1 MKRQTFMKS
10 MLCLVMTL
18 ACNVLWALTNTDG
31 PIVTFTNVQKN
42 GTTFTV
48 YVTDEGAL
56 AASTDDAA
64 TLGAKAQFRATLQD
78 NGKYTFYN
86 ENKGLYM
93 IWRNNSTAG
102 YDDGDG
108 VMSEYN
114 PAYCDWTLEFE
125 RNAER
130 SGKDET
136 FYYITGKRAN
146 GNSGTL
152 ILHKNNYFET
162 WSSGVAWADNYSNQ
176 FRIEVVGSIQYTLT
190 DTKSGQQF
198 TGSTTSLYPV
208 VVAGGVTL
216 SNKAWNNG
224 HFTADFTYSI
234 PVSDDDNTNRVIIGS
249 FNDFNNKYFADGA
262 NVKANRNSAAPL
274 PTNVDSKNYLW
285 AFYPECKDGVFKFKI
300 KNIGTGTYIKSDS
313 DQADHSGDEVS
324 LVEEKDDAT
333 SFELTTEFQLIND
346 KGFRLS
352 NGSTSGSEVKNIGTY
367 NTNHNGTKNKIV
379 DANNYT
385 LTLADGSTFVGT
397 NGVHNLMGG
406 SYTYTNGAWSNK
418 GYSATVNFDFSALPF
433 PVSSADEVAP
443 TMISSFN
450 DGAGAYGPGRFKWYA
465 TDDDVKIKRDELV
478 TEKLLEAYSW
488 AIYPSLENGDFAYS
502 IKNVA
507 LGKYIQ
513 ATKNFS
519 ANSGDNNE
527 GTVILS
533 DTPTKF
539 SVDGNNSLY
548 FFANERN
555 QYLSLGSSG
564 TTEGFLGI
572 HTKTYAD
579 GHKGITNTF
588 LTPRYALKSKDEL
601 KSGAIYTFLTARG
614 WVGATD
620 SDNVIATANTTVNP
634 AASTENKMFQWALY
648 QSKNGNY
655 YLYNLGKEMFMG
667 DVDQSVNEGDI
678 PFAVSPMNKN
688 MTFKDN
694 AQAANFPIMFST
706 NNIHAVSQNTA
717 KGLFAWKGGWNNND
731 EGSNHQVSY
740 IGELNAEQLKTI
752 ADLVE
757 AYDKSMP
764 MKVEVEGSWENNPN
778 THFGNL
784 TVTTGSAVATTKLTL
799 KNMEVSY
806 VEYTGTDDIFDFTR
820 AYRGF
825 KFQGFFLGV
834 ENLGKSF
841 TLTEAQEANITE
853 QNPLVAKFTATDE
866 VTLFY
871 DDDEFSYRIPAIA
884 TTSTGRLIA
893 VSDYRYSL
901 DDIGRYNFGT
911 DNPGID
917 LVIRMSDDN
926 GKTWSATKTIA
937 KCSGV
942 RGTNDCAY
950 GDAAIAV
957 VGEKVL
963 VMGAAG
969 DVMFGNGT
977 ATAHNRTVRILSEDN
992 GETWTAPQDISETFF
1007 INDDAT
1013 INSAY
1018 SLFFGSGKLAVDEN
1032 YNGTGNARIYGAVL
1046 VRKNGIGNGIYVVY
1060 TDDFGLTWSIL
1071 GGSQTHITANDEPK
1085 VEILPSGQ
1093 ILLSV
1098 RRGGGR
1104 QFNVFTYTDKATN
1117 AGSWNTNVNGC
1128 NNGGSNT
1135 CNGEIYL
1142 VDAKKADG
1150 TMTKLLLQ
1158 SQPKGGSG
1166 LYDRRDVTIWYKEIS
1181 NAAYTSSEIAG
1192 NWIEGMQVSSQL
1204 SAYSTMVMQ
1213 NDGKMAFFFE
1223 EAPCYGDDYT
1233 KGYSMVYMPLTIEN
1247 ITKGNYFSEDADL
1260 SAEHT
1265 INVVLTDE
1273 QGNEYRDQVQSGLT
1287 GVADAITGKYAFIT
1301 LGNQVG
1307 FSFENGSYTY
1317 TNSVTLPF
1325 KVSNEGTTVW
1335 YNIYWPANGDG
1346 ESERFPVYLS
1356 ASTANDEFV
1365 PKVTEYIVY
1374 GNSSYNTLDNADK
1387 ISWAV
1392 YSVDNGFTFKFK
1404 NKLTGKFIQ
1413 ATGVAGGN
1421 AKNVK
1426 YVDEANATAFELDL
1440 VKQGNKCY
1448 GDYALKADVG
1458 GTTGY
1463 LCSTSATG
1471 YHYAT
1476 HYSGK
1481 GHPGAWF
1488 KFAEA
1493 PDYAAL
1499 IASITEPLA
1508 SGMYGDG
1515 LGQYKPTGDT
1525 NLAAIRTAMESSSS
1539 SSVKLNTL
1547 NSYKALLDAAT
1558 LNMPQSGQFFRI
1570 KNNSGTGYLSSGTGT
1585 GRTQFV
1591 ANIGEATSSIFY
1603 YDNGK
1608 LLAYENGMY
1617 LAKSSDNF
1625 LHYTE
1630 TLGAEAGVA
1639 FSFAASPERGKYLI
1653 SFGGRSFYS
1662 DGIGN
1667 SNAASSGQTGDNYR
1681 FTLEEVDALP
1691 ITISAIG
1698 YATLYAPVPLSIP
1711 EHVKAYT
1718 GALNDAGDML
1728 ELTRVA
1734 ADVIPA
1740 NTGVVIYRDEVS
1752 YDEAPEGATTHD
1764 FAISTTTETLNSA
1777 FHGSVAKINKGE
1789 SVIYTLQA
1797 DDNEIG
1803 VAFKPAAATIPGFKA
1818 YLLFES
1824 TQQAQML
1831 TIRFADEENDGDTTC
1846 VEEPI
1851 TNGQQPT
1858 AIYDLLGRRIA
1869 SPTKGIFIVN
1879 GKKVIF

>member
-1 MKRQTFMKS
+1 M
-10 MLCLVMTL
+10 
-18 ACNVLWALTNTDG
+18 
-31 PIVTFTNVQKN
+31 
-42 GTTFTV
+42 
-48 YVTDEGAL
+48 
-56 AASTDDAA
+56 
-64 TLGAKAQFRATLQD
+64 
-78 NGKYTFYN
+78 
-86 ENKGLYM
+86 
-93 IWRNNSTAG
+93 
-102 YDDGDG
+102 
-108 VMSEYN
+108 
-114 PAYCDWTLEFE
+114 
-125 RNAER
+125 
-130 SGKDET
+130 
-136 FYYITGKRAN
+136 
-146 GNSGTL
+146 
-152 ILHKNNYFET
+152 
-162 WSSGVAWADNYSNQ
+162 
-176 FRIEVVGSIQYTLT
+176 
-190 DTKSGQQF
+190 
-198 TGSTTSLYPV
+198 
-208 VVAGGVTL
+208 
-216 SNKAWNNG
+216 
-224 HFTADFTYSI
+224 
-234 PVSDDDNTNRVIIGS
+234 
-249 FNDFNNKYFADGA
+249 
-262 NVKANRNSAAPL
+262 
-274 PTNVDSKNYLW
+274 
-285 AFYPECKDGVFKFKI
+285 
-300 KNIGTGTYIKSDS
+300 
-313 DQADHSGDEVS
+313 
-324 LVEEKDDAT
+324 
-333 SFELTTEFQLIND
+333 
-346 KGFRLS
+346 
-352 NGSTSGSEVKNIGTY
+352 
-367 NTNHNGTKNKIV
+367 
-379 DANNYT
+379 
-385 LTLADGSTFVGT
+385 
-397 NGVHNLMGG
+397 
-406 SYTYTNGAWSNK
+406 
-418 GYSATVNFDFSALPF
+418 
-433 PVSSADEVAP
+433 
-443 TMISSFN
+443 
-450 DGAGAYGPGRFKWYA
+450 
-465 TDDDVKIKRDELV
+465 
-478 TEKLLEAYSW
+478 
-488 AIYPSLENGDFAYS
+488 
-502 IKNVA
+502 
-507 LGKYIQ
+507 
-513 ATKNFS
+513 
-519 ANSGDNNE
+519 
-527 GTVILS
+527 
-533 DTPTKF
+533 
-539 SVDGNNSLY
+539 
-548 FFANERN
+548 
-555 QYLSLGSSG
+555 
-564 TTEGFLGI
+564 
-572 HTKTYAD
+572 
-579 GHKGITNTF
+579 
-588 LTPRYALKSKDEL
+588 
-601 KSGAIYTFLTARG
+601 
-614 WVGATD
+614 
-620 SDNVIATANTTVNP
+620 
-634 AASTENKMFQWALY
+634 
-648 QSKNGNY
+648 
-655 YLYNLGKEMFMG
+655 
-667 DVDQSVNEGDI
+667 
-678 PFAVSPMNKN
+678 
-688 MTFKDN
+688 
-694 AQAANFPIMFST
+694 
-706 NNIHAVSQNTA
+706 
-717 KGLFAWKGGWNNND
+717 
-731 EGSNHQVSY
+731 
-740 IGELNAEQLKTI
+740 
-752 ADLVE
+752 
-757 AYDKSMP
+757 
-764 MKVEVEGSWENNPN
+764 
-778 THFGNL
+778 
-784 TVTTGSAVATTKLTL
+784 
-799 KNMEVSY
+799 
-806 VEYTGTDDIFDFTR
+806 
-820 AYRGF
+820 
-825 KFQGFFLGV
+825 
-834 ENLGKSF
+834 
-841 TLTEAQEANITE
+841 
-853 QNPLVAKFTATDE
+853 
-866 VTLFY
+866 
-871 DDDEFSYRIPAIA
+871 
-884 TTSTGRLIA
+884 
-893 VSDYRYSL
+893 
-901 DDIGRYNFGT
+901 
-911 DNPGID
+911 
-917 LVIRMSDDN
+917 
-926 GKTWSATKTIA
+926 
-937 KCSGV
+937 
-942 RGTNDCAY
+942 
-950 GDAAIAV
+950 
-957 VGEKVL
+957 GEKVL

-969 DVMFGNGT
+969 DVMFGNGS

-992 GETWTAPQDISETFF
+992 GETWTKPLDISETFF
-1007 INDDAT
+1007 INADAT

-1032 YNGTGNARIYGAVL
+1032 YNNTGKARIYGAVL

-1128 NNGGSNT
+1128 DNGGSNT

-1166 LYDRRDVTIWYKEIS
+1166 LYDRRDVTIWYKEVD
-1181 NAAYTSSEIAG
+1181 NTNYTSSQIASD
-1192 NWIEGMQVSSQL
+1192 WIQGMQVSTQL

-1213 NDGKMAFFFE
+1213 NDGKIAFFFE

-1260 SAEHT
+1260 NAEHT

-1301 LGNQVG
+1301 LGNQAG

-1325 KVSNEGTTVW
+1325 KVSNEETTVW

-1374 GNSSYNTLDNADK
+1374 GNSLYNTLDNADK

-1421 AKNVK
+1421 AQNVK

-1463 LCSTSATG
+1463 LCSTSARG

-1488 KFAEA
+1488 KFAEV

-1525 NLAAIRTAMESSSS
+1525 NLAAIRTAMESS

-1797 DDNEIG
+1797 DNNEIG